1 MKDLTDI
8 LLNYVCPSAGV
19 LMSTLLYAAPVR
31 DLRRALR
38 TGRLGPLNTTPWT
51 VMMGNTVVSMVP
63 YIRSIVP
70 FNHIY
75 GVHESMAY
83 DGFSLSLSLSLSL
96 FFALVPFILLDPR
109 LDGSVDRMTF
119 EFSPKIPGMVSYP

>member
-96 FFALVPFILLDPR
+96 LCF
-109 LDGSVDRMTF
+109 GSIHSSQSTT
-119 EFSPKIPGMVSYP
+119 